1 MVCFN
6 CETRH
11 VYGTHKRNIFCKCLG
26 MVSIHFH
33 EFHQRTDSI
42 ALKHITQFVCVYVCV
57 CVVTVLLPN
66 VFLFFSDRKNPQPR
80 KPCRQECSIGKY
92 LHFVF
97 SPAGAMNFRT
107 LITRTTRAVNLF
119 TCSSPDKL
127 EGLTN
132 HSKQQCGKTMNVC
145 FFAVWGFPRGNVSLA
160 RNRDRVCISL
170 HASS

>member
-1 MVCFN
+1 MFG
-6 CETRH
+6 
-11 VYGTHKRNIFCKCLG
+11 YGQYTFPRISSENGFYSTEAHY
-26 MVSIHFH
+26 S
-33 EFHQRTDSI
+33 
-42 ALKHITQFVCVYVCV
+42 VCVRVRVCV
-57 CVVTVLLPN
+57 WSQYYCLMF
-66 VFLFFSDRKNPQPR
+66 FLFFSDRKNLQPR

-132 HSKQQCGKTMNVC
+132 HSKQQCGKTMNIC
-145 FFAVWGFPRGNVSLA
+145 FFAV
-160 RNRDRVCISL
+160 
-170 HASS
+170 